1 MWERFIF
8 YSVIWSPSIIFPFPY
23 LLSNSIFHAWMKSVP
38 SRAIHCRCSC
48 LSAIAQCVL
57 FKKKKKKIT
66 KLEHPHTPPHPPTPP
81 PIHMHY
87 IIRGTSAMSL
97 VFVQISAYRFIIKTD
112 RKKKKKQFFFF
123 HFVGEVRHHHTVG
136 TKDMHIVKSCK

>member
-57 FKKKKKKIT
+57 FKKKKKNHKTGTSSHI
-66 KLEHPHTPPHPPTPP
+66 PPPHPPTPP

-87 IIRGTSAMSL
+87 IIRGSSAMSL

-112 RKKKKKQFFFF
+112 RKKKEEAGFLFSF
-123 HFVGEVRHHHTVG
+123 RR
-136 TKDMHIVKSCK
+136 